1 MYKDIDEPEV
11 YLESE
16 VKPLNEGNIQ
26 VEETPKETPKE
37 GAGIFS

>member
-1 MYKDIDEPEV
+1 MYQDIDEPEV
-11 YLESE
+11 YIESE

-26 VEETPKETPKE
+26 IQEQEEPVKE

>member
-16 VKPLNEGNIQ
+16 AKPLNEGNIQ
-26 VEETPKETPKE
+26 VEETEETPKE